1 MKTKNR
7 FKRWIVCSIALVS
20 FAAGFMVVGV
30 THADETRLD
39 TNHVFELLIYHTRPG
54 KAPVLESVFRD
65 ALKVMAKH
73 GISVVGFWV
82 PNEDP
87 AWKDTFIYIVAHPS
101 REEAKKNWD
110 ALHTDPLFRPYIE
123 AAKPLLD
130 RVGNTFRVDEV
141 YMRPTDFSP
150 MQ

>member
-82 PNEDP
+82 AKRRSRLERHVYLHRGPSQSGRSEKELGR
-87 AWKDTFIYIVAHPS
+87 ASYGSTLSAVHRS
-101 REEAKKNWD
+101 RE
-110 ALHTDPLFRPYIE
+110 TPFRQGWQH
-123 AAKPLLD
+123 
-130 RVGNTFRVDEV
+130 VSSG
-141 YMRPTDFSP
+141 
-150 MQ
+150 